1 MIGKAADLHNVR
13 KRRNPSPD
21 TDAEESEGAPIGPS
35 INETCNKD
43 TENIDSESVQY
54 YFAVVDAKSF
64 GKFLIPTYNY
74 NKVNIDDASTNPYVS
89 NQTGSQTGDETGD
102 A

>member
-1 MIGKAADLHNVR
+1 MIGKAADIHNVR
-13 KRRNPSPD
+13 KRRD
-21 TDAEESEGAPIGPS
+21 TDAEESEGAPINPP
-35 INETCNKD
+35 IICNKD

-64 GKFLIPTYNY
+64 GKFLIPTYRY